1 MSKFVIDTNVF
12 IHAIRD
18 DGARRELSAWQ
29 RRMAP
34 YIYQH
39 AVVVSEI
46 LVGARSRDVLDRWHE
61 RWVAPAERLDRVL
74 TPGYTAWT
82 RATQMIA
89 RLVESGRLS
98 AGGVKP
104 GFFNDCLLAAS
115 ARDHGYT
122 IVTNNL
128 ADFTLI
134 ARVEP
139 KVQVVP
145 PFP

>member
-1 MSKFVIDTNVF
+1 MAKFVVDTNVF

-18 DGARRELSAWQ
+18 DAARRDLSAWQ

-74 TPGYTAWT
+74 APGYAAWT
-82 RATQMIA
+82 RATRIMV

-98 AGGVKP
+98 AGRLKP

-128 ADFTLI
+128 GDFAMI

>member
-1 MSKFVIDTNVF
+1 MAKFVVDTNIF

-18 DGARRELSAWQ
+18 DTARRELSAWQ

-61 RWVAPAERLDRVL
+61 RWVAPAERLSRVIAPSYS
-74 TPGYTAWT
+74 TWT
-82 RATQMIA
+82 RATRIIV
-89 RLVESGRLS
+89 RLVESGRL
-98 AGGVKP
+98 GVGRLKP

-128 ADFTLI
+128 GDFALI
-134 ARVEP
+134 ARIEP
-139 KVQVVP
+139 KVEVVP